1 MDVTQF
7 IPPLVG
13 GAMIGLSASLL
24 LLFEG
29 RVFGISGILAGV
41 IDPKAGETSWRV
53 GALLGLIVAGV
64 LLAFFYPAT
73 MVLPVDNGVWRY
85 VAAGLLVGFG
95 TRLGGGCT
103 SGHGVCGISRF
114 SMRSIVATMTF
125 ILAGVLMVA
134 LLRAVGVS
142 P

>member
-1 MDVTQF
+1 MDVAQF

-13 GAMIGLSASLL
+13 GVMIGLSASLL

-41 IDPKAGETSWRV
+41 IDAKAGETSWRV

-73 MVLPVDNGVWRY
+73 MVLPVGDGVWRY

-114 SMRSIVATMTF
+114 SMRSIIATMTF
-125 ILAGVLMVA
+125 ILAGVLMVT